1 MLTAPSVLFDT
12 SASIISDTYGF
23 ADRAGNI
30 YIDASDL
37 TLRNGASIEA
47 NSCFCAFGDGGSIFI
62 DVDTLNIEGTGFINI
77 QTGIYSTAFGS
88 GQSGVIDINADV
100 VNLTDVAIIGA
111 RSLSTKQDF
120 IDQGE
125 PDREPG
131 DAGSIFITA
140 RELNMR
146 ESFIETFAA
155 EAAGGS
161 ISLDI
166 SDMVYAERSFINA
179 EAQGVDLDSNGGNIL
194 VQSPTFIVLDRSSII
209 ASANAGNGGNILL
222 TTEALITGPFSRIDA
237 SSRLGVDGQ
246 VVVDSPNQLVASV
259 TPLEAPV
266 LDVTEFNE
274 DPCEVA
280 VDRDRSSFT
289 VPGSGGVTPS
299 PADYQASPV
308 IGAVRPTGSGGGKA
322 DDGEVAGQCEGTSR

>member
-1 MLTAPSVLFDT
+1 M
-12 SASIISDTYGF
+12 SASTPLFVAFQMDPI
-23 ADRAGNI
+23 
-30 YIDASDL
+30 
-37 TLRNGASIEA
+37 GA
-47 NSCFCAFGDGGSIFI
+47 
-62 DVDTLNIEGTGFINI
+62 
-77 QTGIYSTAFGS
+77 
-88 GQSGVIDINADV
+88 IDINADV

-111 RSLSTKQDF
+111 RSLTTKQDF
-120 IDQGE
+120 IDNGE

-161 ISLDI
+161 VSLEI

-179 EAQGVDLDSNGGNIL
+179 EAQGVDLDSNGGNII
-194 VQSPTFIVLDRSSII
+194 VQSPTFIILDRSSII

-222 TTEALITGPFSRIDA
+222 TTEALITGPFSRVDA

-246 VVVDSPNQLVASV
+246 VVVNSPNQLVASV

-280 VDRDRSSFT
+280 VDGDRSSFT
-289 VPGSGGVTPS
+289 VPGSGGVAPA
-299 PADYQASPV
+299 PADYQASP
-308 IGAVRPTGSGGGKA
+308 IANAAQGPSGGGGKA
-322 DDGEVAGQCEGTSR
+322 DPGESAGECEVTSP